1 MTHLPLRESRRPM
14 CPQLGVERYQKKRS
28 ERFSEWNP
36 NTKNKKRPEFLSG
49 IAGRPNSPPPELLE
63 N

>member
-1 MTHLPLRESRRPM
+1 M